1 MLLTQA
7 GVDNAG
13 RDRGRGSEA
22 YRITPNKHNILQT
35 NKYKGATITIIQL
48 NAILTFTLPPGY
60 ED

>member
-22 YRITPNKHNILQT
+22 YRITPNKHILQT
-35 NKYKGATITIIQL
+35 NKCKRATITIKQL
-48 NAILTFTLPPGY
+48 NAVLAFTSVIIF
-60 ED
+60 